1 MEVGLQIWNIRCQ
14 IGTWPVLTEP
24 GEQEA
29 WTPLVFQCTNLCN
42 SLDSIFLHYGP
53 FTPNHIGWPSDG
65 HRIAIG
71 WTFYRM
77 GSVPNFFNGWNLFLK
92 DSINEH
98 RFESFYAYFIL
109 FLLCCVIYFP
119 LLTWHFQSS
128 LNLISILSASD
139 VCECC
144 IVLYKNPFCPMAI
157 RCPSDEKYFWCEG
170 AITEEKFLEN

>member
-1 MEVGLQIWNIRCQ
+1 MQGVTISLFGTHHNFKMQGVGTKWQL
-14 IGTWPVLTEP
+14 
-24 GEQEA
+24 
-29 WTPLVFQCTNLCN
+29 
-42 SLDSIFLHYGP
+42 SLKKLLNAHYGP

-98 RFESFYAYFIL
+98 RFESFYAHFIL
-109 FLLCCVIYFP
+109 FFLCCVIYFP
-119 LLTWHFQSS
+119 LLMWHFQSS

-139 VCECC
+139 VCGCC
-144 IVLYKNPFCPMAI
+144 IVLYRNPFCPMAI
-157 RCPSDEKYFWCEG
+157 
-170 AITEEKFLEN
+170 